1 MVSRE
6 GSDKTELCRIVFC
19 VKFYLTNS
27 FSGLFFNTNFL
38 KKTLNDFKDYRLLG
52 VTSVLDSLLVNK

>member
-6 GSDKTELCRIVFC
+6 GSDKTELCRIVFG
-19 VKFYLTNS
+19 VKFYLINS
-27 FSGLFFNTNFL
+27 FSGLFFNTNFF